1 MSVRRSIFSAV
12 LALLALANT
21 TSANTEACLP
31 TNERE
36 DGMNINFYEYMLGD
50 TSTYTDP
57 AYMGYGYANTKNLG
71 SVSGQT
77 ELSVYYS
84 SPCDSIPTC
93 SENLQPMK
101 RDEQPCAETSVAFTR
116 RDDDDCDPDAAYW
129 SSDLFGFYTT
139 PTNVTVEM
147 TGYFLPPENGSYSFF
162 FDSVDDSAILS
173 VGGEDAFECCEQQ
186 QSPST
191 STSFTVNGVSGD
203 TSSSLEG
210 SVYLYAGYYYP
221 MKIVFSNANSSATLP
236 VGMTLPNGTF
246 VFDDFEGY
254 VYSFDNN
261 PVQADCTIAD
271 PARHTIAAVA
281 RTRTLPWTGTYTTT
295 EMQTSTYTGLNGLT
309 TEETIF
315 EIQTPSVVNSS
326 TATSG
331 FTSSSAGPITTGT
344 IITTGTSTFAIPTSS
359 VAASSS
365 QSEIV
370 SSAFSSNLTTSSVA
384 TSSTTP
390 SSSVATSSTTP
401 SSSAATSSTTPSSS
415 AASSSHIEIV
425 SSSAFSSNLTTSSV
439 ATSSTTPSSSAA
451 TSSTAPSSTVAA
463 ASAIPSSSVAASS
476 PQSEIISSSAYSS
489 NLTTS
494 STTISSAQSEIT
506 ISTVLSDSTISSS
519 ASFTGPT
526 FSFAMSSSLSEIKDS
541 STLSS
546 HSTSSNTALTKTEVT
561 YSSIPYT
568 VPDSN
573 LPTSPTETE
582 VTSSSTATASS
593 TQPRATSSFIS
604 STRSITPMYPSNQT
618 LVTSSSIP
626 TTSGFYTLSESRE
639 SSETGGNSIS
649 NDPRLSSLDANAH
662 TATTSSDSIEISS
675 APSQSGTISSSTT
688 PTDLTTEVSET
699 SNGFTRSTS
708 TSGSYSTTTAFA
720 SSSSFSTSGSSNP
733 HESAV
738 SSSSST
744 SSLTT
749 FASSKASE
757 SSYTIPLTDTATE
770 FSNNKSESISYPTTY
785 FKSRETTA
793 VSTSVPSL
801 SEPASLL
808 SSSSSS
814 ISRYVTS
821 GIKSE
826 TASTTAGANT
836 SVDEAFVSPS
846 VVQTISSNEVSS
858 EPYHD
863 HTTTPSVTSVPTKKS
878 ETTLVTVTSC
888 ESGICS
894 ETTSPAVVSTAT
906 TTVRGIATEYAT
918 WCPISTSESREQTT
932 IVTVTSCESEICSE
946 TVSPVII
953 STARTTVNGITSEY
967 TTWCPISTAEP
978 SQQTVAV
985 TVTSCESGVCSETAS
1000 PAIVSTA
1007 TTTINDVVKVY
1018 TTWCPIT
1025 ANEES
1030 AKISAA
1036 AGISGTSTISEATNT
1051 KTGAHGNEVS
1061 SVSGSNYAEVQAST
1075 AVNTIAD
1082 SNDVSSELKTASTE
1096 GLGAI
1101 YLSTVSQ
1108 EHRGTS
1114 SNGALVSSTASLEM
1128 SSYVDE
1134 ANGLL
1139 TNSAISVFIASV
1151 LLAII

>member
-101 RDEQPCAETSVAFTR
+101 RDEQPCAETSIAFTK

-186 QSPST
+186 QSPIT

-203 TSSSLEG
+203 SSSSLEE

-221 MKIVFSNANSSATLP
+221 MKIVFSNANSSATLS

-315 EIQTPSVVNSS
+315 EIQTPSIVNSS

-370 SSAFSSNLTTSSVA
+370 SS
-384 TSSTTP
+384 
-390 SSSVATSSTTP
+390 
-401 SSSAATSSTTPSSS
+401 
-415 AASSSHIEIV
+415 
-425 SSSAFSSNLTTSSV
+425 SAFSSNLTTSSV
-439 ATSSTTPSSSAA
+439 ATSSTTPSSSTA

-463 ASAIPSSSVAASS
+463 AS
-476 PQSEIISSSAYSS
+476 QSEIISSSAYSS

-494 STTISSAQSEIT
+494 STTISSVQSEIT

-519 ASFTGPT
+519 ASFTAPT
-526 FSFAMSSSLSEIKDS
+526 FSFATSSSLSEIKDS
-541 STLSS
+541 STPSS

-626 TTSGFYTLSESRE
+626 TTSGFSTLSESRE

-720 SSSSFSTSGSSNP
+720 SSSSFSTSGSSNL

-738 SSSSST
+738 SSSSSI

-770 FSNNKSESISYPTTY
+770 FSNNKSESINYPTTY

-821 GIKSE
+821 GIQSE

-846 VVQTISSNEVSS
+846 VVQTISSNEISS

-1082 SNDVSSELKTASTE
+1082 SNDVSSELTTASTE

-1139 TNSAISVFIASV
+1139 TNSAISIFIASV